1 MQTDWQ
7 QFLTQCIETIALVA
21 EYQPEPVF
29 QRVYLEWQ
37 NPFKDFESL
46 GKTLNMNGTLNIND
60 NQRSDMVYCVLR
72 DLATMCQTLTR
83 LITTMQGKFLNVNT
97 SNEFVVKIFSI
108 SGGAQEMPRN
118 LSHVTYCLLNA
129 IKFIAVNKLHSAGY
143 AGNKLTLT
151 SGFADTFAQL
161 LNSVRILLPWSPI
174 IQNENELKS
183 LIEYV
188 ATILLPPSN
197 IVQDFNPRLMTLAAA
212 QFLLTVSSTIRP
224 RYLLDCPSFK
234 QLIQLGIQLNH
245 LDKLAAKTV
254 RNAIVNS
261 FVLPWPNVP
270 NAEQVFDRRLVMLE
284 EYINNLSANLLNV
297 DHSAAVASQHDKII
311 GVITVVL
318 PALCDI
324 LDCHRES
331 TSSVKQMLMHSF
343 KSPITKSLIIYNQ
356 FGATNEQI
364 ANGVLQFIISVLQ
377 TLQIQMGPQH
387 IREMLDT
394 ILKTTTW

>member
-7 QFLTQCIETIALVA
+7 QFLTQCVETIALVA
-21 EYQPEPVF
+21 EYQPQPVF
-29 QRVYLEWQ
+29 QQVYDEWKK
-37 NPFKDFESL
+37 PFDQFESL
-46 GKTLNMNGTLNIND
+46 GKTLNMNGSLIIND
-60 NQRSDMVYCVLR
+60 NQRSDMIYCVLR

-83 LITTMQGKFLNVNT
+83 LITPMH
-97 SNEFVVKIFSI
+97 
-108 SGGAQEMPRN
+108 GGCQEIPRN

-129 IKFIAVNKLHSAGY
+129 IKFIAVNKLHSIGY
-143 AGNKLTLT
+143 AGNKVTLT

-161 LNSVRILLPWSPI
+161 MNSVRNLLPWSPI

-188 ATILLPPSN
+188 AQILLPPSN
-197 IVQDFNPRLMTLAAA
+197 VVQDFNPRLMTLAAA

-224 RYLLDCPSFK
+224 RYLLDCPSVK

-254 RNAIVNS
+254 RNALVNS

-270 NAEQVFDRRLVMLE
+270 NTEQVFDRRANMLA
-284 EYINNLSANLLNV
+284 EYINNLSENLLNV
-297 DHSAAVASQHDKII
+297 DHSAAVASQHDKIV

-318 PALCDI
+318 PALGEI
-324 LDCHRES
+324 LDYHRES
-331 TSSVKQMLMHSF
+331 TTSVKQMLLHSF
-343 KSPITKSLIIYNQ
+343 KSPISKSLIIYNQ

-364 ANGVLQFIISVLQ
+364 AAGVLQFVISVLQ
-377 TLQIQMGPQH
+377 TLQIQMGSQP
-387 IREMLDT
+387 IREMLDA
-394 ILKTTTW
+394 ILKTSTW